1 MDNLESLVT
10 NLINQAEQSRS
21 AAEKPVLDGAN
32 KLQSGSGNQQS
43 YKDIPLTD
51 KTKIPSLLTRARLSP
66 QTRLLEERRLASIEN
81 LKKAEYKKA
90 HQQDGQKRARGQY
103 HWKRKAANRKKQ
115 LRKKYEASAG
125 FSSILQARGAKR
137 LDPVLW
143 DKYIGE
149 CFREYTP
156 KYLTVKKIKRPP
168 GFGQGAYYGMKKWP
182 LTVYSFRVVH
192 EKLGV
197 VWDGEQQRIADGEP
211 ILVVEQ

>member
-1 MDNLESLVT
+1 MDNLESLLT

-32 KLQSGSGNQQS
+32 KNQRGSVMA
-43 YKDIPLTD
+43 DVPLTREA
-51 KTKIPSLLTRARLSP
+51 IPSLLTRAKLSP

-90 HQQDGQKRARGQY
+90 HQQDGQKRVRGQY

-115 LRKKYEASAG
+115 LRKKYEESAG

-156 KYLTVKKIKRPP
+156 KYLMVKQIKRPP
-168 GFGQGAYYGMKKWP
+168 GFGQSAYYGMKKWP

-192 EKLGV
+192 DKLGV

-211 ILVVEQ
+211 ILVIEQ

>member
-1 MDNLESLVT
+1 MDNLESLLT

-32 KLQSGSGNQQS
+32 KNQRGSVMA
-43 YKDIPLTD
+43 DVPLTREA
-51 KTKIPSLLTRARLSP
+51 IPSLLTRARLSP

-156 KYLTVKKIKRPP
+156 KYLMVKRIKRPP
-168 GFGQGAYYGMKKWP
+168 GFGQHAYYGMKKWP

-197 VWDGEQQRIADGEP
+197 VWDGEEQRQKDGVP
-211 ILVVEQ
+211 ILVVEIEKASL